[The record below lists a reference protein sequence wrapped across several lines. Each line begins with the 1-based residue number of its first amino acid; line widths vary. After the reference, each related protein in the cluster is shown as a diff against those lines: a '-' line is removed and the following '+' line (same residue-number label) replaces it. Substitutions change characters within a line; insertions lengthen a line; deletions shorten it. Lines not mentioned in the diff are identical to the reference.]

1 MGPSGTGRWQEIFIR
16 GEPGPLCSTKTSSN
30 HSPLCPGT
38 CVGLFGC
45 SRPIYY
51 TVCSKALFS
60 QSMWDWKWILEQPQ
74 VKEHL
79 SCTLS
84 DSEEGKAGT
93 AGTLHPDK
101 IWHSNKPAATELSL
115 GDKIWMSLQEQ
126 VSLKDNTYN
135 LPQHSWIVSCWERQK
150 EQTDRCEWAFKNCSG
165 VGSALCSSCKWGCE
179 GTSSCEIAGLRL
191 NLS

>member
-101 IWHSNKPAATELSL
+101 IWHSNKPLQPQSFLWVTRSECHYRSKSVSKITPIISHSIPELCLAGRDRRNRQIDASGHL
-115 GDKIWMSLQEQ
+115 KTAQE
-126 VSLKDNTYN
+126 
-135 LPQHSWIVSCWERQK
+135 
-150 EQTDRCEWAFKNCSG
+150 
-165 VGSALCSSCKWGCE
+165 
-179 GTSSCEIAGLRL
+179 
-191 NLS
+191 